1 MGQRLERF
9 FGSAPK
15 PLRLFSIGF
24 AVAAIGV
31 GLGFS
36 IDYRPGNPLAY
47 AAFCIGVLGWTIG
60 AIAVAW
66 GWSTFFRSSG
76 GRGDRRA

>member
-1 MGQRLERF
+1 LSQRLERF
-9 FGSAPK
+9 FGNSPR
-15 PLRLFSIGF
+15 PLRLFSVGF

-47 AAFCIGVLGWTIG
+47 AAFCIGVLGWIIG
-60 AIAVAW
+60 VIAVAW
-66 GWSTFFRSSG
+66 GWYSFFRSSS